1 MTLSFRLSFPFISY
15 LRPPNLGVLG
25 LNFYSR
31 GLFRSVR
38 RQKATHPAS
47 SNQTIEL
54 SMMSEEGSTASE
66 AKAAGTSAEDVQ
78 HQTSPAEI
86 VEGAKAWSQG

>member
-1 MTLSFRLSFPFISY
+1 
-15 LRPPNLGVLG
+15 
-25 LNFYSR
+25 
-31 GLFRSVR
+31 
-38 RQKATHPAS
+38 
-47 SNQTIEL
+47 
-54 SMMSEEGSTASE
+54 MMSEEGSTASE